1 MTWNKWMTCL
11 GIALLPVVTA
21 FGPAFGDNGHA
32 MDALQGMTGSS
43 MTGRFG
49 ISSHQLKLIWAD
61 EFKRNGAPDSSKWGY
76 DLGAGGWGNEELEY
90 YTSRP
95 QNAVVKNGVLR
106 ITALREDY
114 QGSAYTSARLLSKMK
129 FSFRYGRVEARA
141 KLPVGIGTWP
151 AIWML
156 GNDIDKA
163 GWPECG
169 EIDIM
174 EHRGKEPGKI
184 FGTLHY
190 PGHSG
195 GAGNGNT
202 RMITAPYSKF
212 HVFALEWSP
221 ADIKIYVDGQLY
233 HRVVNTADIPFHQD
247 FFLIMNLAMGGG
259 FAGPVDPAFKQATM
273 EVDYIRVYQ

>member
-1 MTWNKWMTCL
+1 MIGL
-11 GIALLPVVTA
+11 GISLMPAITA
-21 FGPAFGDNGHA
+21 SGPGFSSACFAQTAAG
-32 MDALQGMTGSS
+32 TGPGNAIVKGAEI
-43 MTGRFG
+43 T
-49 ISSHQLKLIWAD
+49 SHQRKLIWSD
-61 EFKRNGAPDSSKWGY
+61 EFSRNGAPDSSKWGY
-76 DLGAGGWGNEELEY
+76 DLGASGWGNEELEY

-141 KLPVGIGTWP
+141 KLPAGIGTWP

-156 GNDIDKA
+156 GNDIDKV
-163 GWPECG
+163 GWPDCG
-169 EIDIM
+169 EVDIM

-195 GAGNGNT
+195 GSGNGNT

-221 ADIKIYVDGQLY
+221 AEIKIYVDGQLY
-233 HRVVNTADIPFHQD
+233 HTVVNTPDIPFHQD

-259 FAGPVDPAFKQATM
+259 FAGPVDPSFKRAAM